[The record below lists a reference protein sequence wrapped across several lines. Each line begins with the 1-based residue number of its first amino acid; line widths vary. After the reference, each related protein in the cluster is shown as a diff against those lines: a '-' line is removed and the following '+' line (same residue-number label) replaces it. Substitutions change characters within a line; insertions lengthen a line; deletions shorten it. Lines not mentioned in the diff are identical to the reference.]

1 MLALHQISVRNIVVL
16 IQGGRPFSRS
26 QGKRRKMVQKKLM
39 GEHLKCINLGF
50 PWQSSVK
57 TLSCQCRGPGFDP
70 WLGNQDPA
78 CHLAGPKKPKHLP
91 INIKT
96 WSSLVFALRLTEC
109 VCGSPKAP
117 SLQGIRENTVYRRTL
132 SSSEI
137 FLKQILIT
145 PQNTS
150 HVDLGTV
157 LRGWYGPLCWMIKM
171 R

>member
-1 MLALHQISVRNIVVL
+1 MSLGISLEIKIFSTNFLVGLFHCIDLYRLNACITWISVRNIVVL

-70 WLGNQDPA
+70 WLGNQGPA
-78 CHLAGPKKPKHLP
+78 CHLAGPKKPKYLP

-109 VCGSPKAP
+109 VCGSPEAP
-117 SLQGIRENTVYRRTL
+117 SLQGIREDTVYRRTL
-132 SSSEI
+132 SSSE
-137 FLKQILIT
+137 
-145 PQNTS
+145 
-150 HVDLGTV
+150 
-157 LRGWYGPLCWMIKM
+157 
-171 R
+171 

>member
-1 MLALHQISVRNIVVL
+1 MLALHRISVRNIVVL

-39 GEHLKCINLGF
+39 GEHLKCISLGF
-50 PWQSSVK
+50 PWKSSVR
-57 TLSCQCRGPGFDP
+57 TLSCQCRGPGFYP
-70 WLGNQDPA
+70 WLGNQGPT
-78 CHLAGPKKPKHLP
+78 CHLPGPKKPKHLP

-109 VCGSPKAP
+109 VCGSPEAP
-117 SLQGIRENTVYRRTL
+117 TLQDFHEDTAYRRTL

-157 LRGWYGPLCWMIKM
+157 LRDWYGPLCWMIKM